1 MTYWKEFYK
10 YMNRV
15 LLYGLFIAVA
25 SLCRAEVVLSV
36 DPTSQTVALGTQVNF
51 DLDISGLGSGT
62 ALGTYDLNLNF
73 DPTLLSYD
81 NIVFGDQV
89 DISGLGDIQFV
100 TPGSGAIDVFE
111 LSLDSAGDLD
121 SLQASAFTLAT
132 LTFDT
137 LAAGTDSPVTL
148 STNALGDAFGNSIIA
163 DLENASVSITS
174 LSDTPEPGTLGLL
187 CAGLLALMVVPGI
200 QRRIRWSS

>member
-1 MTYWKEFYK
+1 
-10 YMNRV
+10 MNRV